1 MSCSTTTCRSTCN
14 SNTPGR
20 GPNATGESLSLWRC
34 ETLSSRTVRYSR
46 VSDLTF
52 STHLGLINRRLQ
64 VDRMEY
70 HAGAADVVLS
80 RANQSGHR
88 KRPEYDLQ
96 ATVNN
101 DPDYLKRGTPG
112 RAWKLPP
119 PVKCYGFPGETF
131 AYFSNS
137 DFVSVLE
144 LDLERQFNDRLFY
157 LGPLRQFPARQ
168 YPWQGSTPSDVGVA
182 GERTIEA
189 LLSSRGRDP
198 VRTNARKYDKRGYA
212 IRRISVEQHV
222 AEWLKEL
229 NLVDD
234 FDVEQISPGIDLYQ
248 VMVRR
253 QTESTRVTLADVGFG
268 VSQVLPVLALLA
280 YVPEGSTVLLEQPEL
295 HLHPAVQSGL
305 ADVILEAAKI
315 RKVQVIVESHS
326 EHLLLRLQRRVAEG
340 RADPNDVSL
349 YFCNLKGGRSHL
361 QRLSVNHLGEIEDW
375 PDGFFGDPLGEGGG
389 HRGCPQQTL
398 RIQSRVKYQVI
409 DSNVLA
415 VANGHSPQAGPA
427 CRRATVEALQNVE
440 LSRLVLDEGQEII
453 KEYRNQV
460 NLTTQL
466 DYGDR
471 FYLKILQVG
480 GYKRVKL
487 DSHPGRSYVAFPA
500 DPRLDH
506 FDSDDRK
513 FVAAA
518 IVAGKERTR
527 IYNAV
532 DPGYLRHE
540 QALRD
545 VGVNVLELCPVEAG
559 GSRQNR

>member
-1 MSCSTTTCRSTCN
+1 MFTRIRARNFKSWEDTGPVDLSRVTVFFGTNSSGKTSLLQTLLLMKQTTASSDRSQILN
-14 SNTPGR
+14 LG
-20 GPNATGESLSLWRC
+20 GESSPAALGLIRDVMFNHDLQVNLQLEYSW
-34 ETLSSRTVRYSR
+34 SRPERHRGEPEPLVVRDPLQPDSPLFQ

-52 STHLGLINRRLQ
+52 STHLGVINRRLQ
-64 VDRMEY
+64 VGRMEY

-80 RANQSGHR
+80 RANRSGHR

-157 LGPLRQFPARQ
+157 LGPLRQFPARR
-168 YPWQGSTPSDVGVA
+168 YAWQGSTPSDVGVA

-234 FDVEQISPGIDLYQ
+234 FDLEQVSPGIDLYR
-248 VMVRR
+248 VMVHR

-305 ADVILEAAKI
+305 ADVILEAATA

-326 EHLLLRLQRRVAEG
+326 EHLLRRLQRRLAEQG
-340 RADPNDVSL
+340 VTPDDVGL
-349 YFCNLKGGRSHL
+349 FFCENHRGRSHL
-361 QRLSVNHLGEIEDW
+361 QPLKVNDLGEIRDW
-375 PDGFFGDPLGEGGG
+375 PDGFFGDALGE
-389 HRGCPQQTL
+389 
-398 RIQSRVKYQVI
+398 S
-409 DSNVLA
+409 
-415 VANGHSPQAGPA
+415 VAI
-427 CRRATVEALQNVE
+427 VEA
-440 LSRLVLDEGQEII
+440 
-453 KEYRNQV
+453 RN
-460 NLTTQL
+460 
-466 DYGDR
+466 R
-471 FYLKILQVG
+471 
-480 GYKRVKL
+480 R
-487 DSHPGRSYVAFPA
+487 
-500 DPRLDH
+500 
-506 FDSDDRK
+506 
-513 FVAAA
+513 
-518 IVAGKERTR
+518 
-527 IYNAV
+527 
-532 DPGYLRHE
+532 
-540 QALRD
+540 
-545 VGVNVLELCPVEAG
+545 
-559 GSRQNR
+559 